1 MLQSLLVE
9 CWSIFH
15 TSFYCRGL
23 NIIVTGNHSLVVV
36 SFVNRY
42 QKGCIKVCTHVNSI
56 CSHKQCK
63 TVLPQ
68 QNNMLILP

>member
-23 NIIVTGNHSLVVV
+23 NIIVTGDHTLVVV
-36 SFVNRY
+36 SFVNERY
-42 QKGCIKVCTHVNSI
+42 CI